1 MTERKDFARSL
12 QAYRDIDAAMTLWSD
27 NVRTDM
33 PRHTYEA
40 GWDAMGCAHAKAIDT
55 VGTTPAT
62 TLADIAAKADF
73 IATLPDYR
81 DVIDEWA
88 HQSIR
93 SLAADIAAMI
103 DRPMQDAFAVKLR
116 AYQRTLEDRE
126 AFDKANTPNADAPEG
141 AWAAFEDAMGHLH
154 SAVREA
160 AEAVVMEPAPDA
172 AALAEKRRIFAAEEM
187 RHIGEDVGDFVEV
200 IFADGLRLAGGAA

>member
-1 MTERKDFARSL
+1 MENGKDFARAL
-12 QAYRDIDAAMTLWSD
+12 QAFRDIDAAMILWSD

-33 PRHTYEA
+33 SRNTYEA

-73 IATLPDYR
+73 IAALPDYR

-116 AYQRTLEDRE
+116 AYQRALEDRE
-126 AFDKANTPNADAPEG
+126 AFDKANTPKADDGE
-141 AWAAFEDAMGHLH
+141 AWAAFEDAMGHPH

-160 AEAVVMEPAPDA
+160 AEVVVMEPAPDA

-187 RHIGEDVGDFVEV
+187 RHIGEDVGTFVEV

>member
-12 QAYRDIDAAMTLWSD
+12 QAYRDINAAITSWQGIDHEPQSKI
-27 NVRTDM
+27 
-33 PRHTYEA
+33 HHA
-40 GWDAMGCAHAKAIDT
+40 GWDAMARAHAKAIDT

-116 AYQRTLEDRE
+116 AYQRALEDRE

-200 IFADGLRLAGGAA
+200 VFADGLRLAGGAA

>member
-12 QAYRDIDAAMTLWSD
+12 QAYRDIDAAMTRWSD

-33 PRHTYEA
+33 SRNTYEA

-116 AYQRTLEDRE
+116 AYQRALEDRE
-126 AFDKANTPNADAPEG
+126 AFDKANTPKTDDGE
-141 AWAAFEDAMGHLH
+141 AWSAFEDAMGHLH

>member
-1 MTERKDFARSL
+1 MR
-12 QAYRDIDAAMTLWSD
+12 WSSPKSWTPL
-27 NVRTDM
+27 R
-33 PRHTYEA
+33 P
-40 GWDAMGCAHAKAIDT
+40 
-55 VGTTPAT
+55 PAT

-73 IATLPDYR
+73 IATLPDYS

-93 SLAADIAAMI
+93 SLAADIAALI

-126 AFDKANTPNADAPEG
+126 AFDKANTPKTYDGE
-141 AWAAFEDAMGHLH
+141 AWSAFEDAMGHLH

-160 AEAVVMEPAPDA
+160 AEAVVMEPASDA

-187 RHIGEDVGDFVEV
+187 RHLGEDVGDFVEV
-200 IFADGLRLAGGAA
+200 IFADGLRLAGDVA